1 MKEKILEAFENLGFK
16 LKEVDGMGYG
26 FKYEGLNM
34 LYTYNENDE
43 DFLNVSLPG
52 IMDIDESNG
61 LKACV
66 LLEKINSTLKY
77 VKAYILG
84 GSVWLFYERELFG
97 DEDLMMQ
104 ISRIILHL
112 ENGLRFARK
121 SITEIENDV
130 ENDVPSEDKPED
142 GEEAIVEEVT
152 NNEENE

>member
-16 LKEVDGMGYG
+16 LEEVDGMGYG

-34 LYTYNENDE
+34 LYMYNESDE

-52 IMDIDESNG
+52 IMDVDESNG
-61 LKACV
+61 LQICA
-66 LLEKINSTLKY
+66 LLERINSTLKY

-97 DEDLMMQ
+97 DEDLMLI

-121 SITEIENDV
+121 SITEIEDAS
-130 ENDVPSEDKPED
+130 ENDASGDDKPED
-142 GEEAIVEEVT
+142 GVETIVEDIT
-152 NNEENE
+152 NNDENE

>member
-1 MKEKILEAFENLGFK
+1 MK
-16 LKEVDGMGYG
+16 
-26 FKYEGLNM
+26 
-34 LYTYNENDE
+34 
-43 DFLNVSLPG
+43 
-52 IMDIDESNG
+52 
-61 LKACV
+61 
-66 LLEKINSTLKY
+66 KINSTLKY